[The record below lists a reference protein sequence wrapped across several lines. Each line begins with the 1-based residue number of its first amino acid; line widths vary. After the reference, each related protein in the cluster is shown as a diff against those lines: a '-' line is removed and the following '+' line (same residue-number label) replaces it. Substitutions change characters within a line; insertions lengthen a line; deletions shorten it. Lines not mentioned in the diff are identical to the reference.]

1 MTTQVQQALALLFRR
16 FKDGRAPETELAKVM
31 SLTLNWTKPSRAR
44 NLLNRGLNAGYLA
57 RDGDELVAQFDPD
70 EIEVAFGFRPGDELF
85 ETVETAE
92 TQTPAT
98 EAAESRETTE
108 TPEPEGAMEMEAE
121 AGTDPAT
128 NEEAE
133 PPGPAAPPE
142 DQPVLERLLD
152 AIAEH
157 LDGDRKAAVAEV
169 NAKQDRLGESLTLD
183 AAALLVAAEHG
194 IDPSEHARA
203 VLKRLRA

>member
-16 FKDGRAPETELAKVM
+16 FKDGRAPESELAKVM

-44 NLLNRGLNAGYLA
+44 NLLDRGLNAGYLA
-57 RDGDELVAQFDPD
+57 RDGAELVAQFDPD
-70 EIEVAFGFRPGDELF
+70 EIEVAFGFRPEDQLF
-85 ETVETAE
+85 EAVETAE
-92 TQTPAT
+92 TQSPAT
-98 EAAESRETTE
+98 QAAESTETTE
-108 TPEPEGAMEMEAE
+108 PGGNVETEAE
-121 AGTDPAT
+121 AETALAT
-128 NEEAE
+128 GEEAE
-133 PPGPAAPPE
+133 PPGQASPPA

-152 AIAEH
+152 AIAEY
-157 LDGDRKAAVAEV
+157 LDGDRKAAVAAV

-203 VLKRLRA
+203 VLERLRA

>member
-70 EIEVAFGFRPGDELF
+70 EIEVAFGFRPEDQLF
-85 ETVETAE
+85 DPVETAE
-92 TQTPAT
+92 AKKP
-98 EAAESRETTE
+98 TTE
-108 TPEPEGAMEMEAE
+108 TKETTQPEGNTEVEAE
-121 AGTDPAT
+121 TDPASG
-128 NEEAE
+128 EEAD
-133 PPGPAAPPE
+133 PPGQAALPA

-169 NAKQDRLGESLTLD
+169 NAKQDGLGESLTLD

-203 VLKRLRA
+203 VLDRLRA